1 MTYTPSAR
9 KRNFLI
15 AAFLFAMAFCNL
27 TPLYWV
33 VPRLRKGYQDFA
45 IYYVSGRL
53 LHEGRSKVLYD
64 LDVQYKEQLTFAPD
78 VPIRLGALPFNHPP
92 FEALLFVPF
101 TFLGFWPAYLVWT
114 SMSLIMLVAS
124 VGLLRRFSPIRE
136 VHPVL
141 LGLGTLAFFPLMNG
155 LLQGQ
160 DAILLMFLAVLA
172 LTCLDRGSDIAAGA
186 WLGAGLFRPHM
197 VIGLVLLLA
206 ARRWRVL
213 VGFAA
218 VGLVLTGIGV
228 AIMGWRWPLEYVR
241 FVSFVE
247 QAGSIE
253 PEVVPNLRGLAGT
266 LVGHFSKPAAWLLIS
281 ASSVGVFVLALL
293 RIRGGN
299 DSASH
304 NFCLAS
310 VTCILISFHALS
322 YELTLLLP
330 LVLFLLSAAVT
341 AKTQEYGTGRLL
353 LLFLMFLTP
362 LYVFLLWD
370 VKLFFFFGVV
380 VLWLFF
386 RLLRAP
392 ASATE
397 PA

>member
-1 MTYTPSAR
+1 MTDAAFSR

-15 AAFLFAMAFCNL
+15 TAFLFAMAFCNV

-33 VPRLRKGYQDFA
+33 LPRLRKGYQDFA

-53 LHEGRSKVLYD
+53 LHEGRSNVLYN

-92 FEALLFVPF
+92 FEAPLFVPF
-101 TFLGFWPAYLVWT
+101 TFLGFWPAYLLWT
-114 SMSLIMLVAS
+114 TLNVIMLAGSVA
-124 VGLLRRFSPIRE
+124 LLRRFSPIRE
-136 VHPVL
+136 VHPAL
-141 LGLGTLAFFPLMNG
+141 LGLGVLAFFPLMNG

-197 VIGLVLLLA
+197 VIALVLLLA

-213 VGFAA
+213 LGFAA
-218 VGLVLTGIGV
+218 VGLFLTGVGV

-241 FVSFVE
+241 FVSLVE
-247 QAGSIE
+247 RGGSIE
-253 PEVVPNLRGLAGT
+253 PEVVPNLRGLGGT
-266 LVGHFSKPAAWLLIS
+266 LVGHFSKPAGWLLIS
-281 ASSVGVFVLALL
+281 VSSIAVFVVALR

-299 DSASH
+299 DSLSH

-341 AKTQEYGTGRLL
+341 GKTQEYGTGSLL
-353 LLFLMFLTP
+353 LLFLLFLTP

-392 ASATE
+392 EFATE

>member
-1 MTYTPSAR
+1 MTHAAFAR

-15 AAFLFAMAFCNL
+15 IAFLFAMVFCNL

-53 LHEGRSKVLYD
+53 LREGRSKVLYD

-101 TFLGFWPAYLVWT
+101 TFLGFWPAYLLWT
-114 SMSLIMLVAS
+114 TINLILLVAS
-124 VGLLRRFSPIRE
+124 VSLLRRFSPIRE
-136 VHPVL
+136 VHPAL
-141 LGLGTLAFFPLMNG
+141 LGLGVLACFPLMNG

-160 DAILLMFLAVLA
+160 DAILLMFLAVVA
-172 LTCLDRGSDIAAGA
+172 LTKLDQGADTVAGA

-197 VIGLVLLLA
+197 VVALVLLLA

-213 VGFAA
+213 LGFAA
-218 VGLVLTGIGV
+218 AGLVLTGIGV

-253 PEVVPNLRGLAGT
+253 PEVVPNLRGLGGT
-266 LVGHFSKPAAWLLIS
+266 LVGHFSKPVAWLLIS
-281 ASSVGVFVLALL
+281 GSSIAVFALALR
-293 RIRGGN
+293 RIRWGN
-299 DSASH
+299 DSATH

-310 VTCILISFHALS
+310 VTGILVSFHALS
-322 YELTLLLP
+322 YDLTLLLP

-341 AKTQEYGTGRLL
+341 GKTQEYGTGRLL
-353 LLFLMFLTP
+353 LLFLLFLTP

-370 VKLFFFFGVV
+370 VKLFFFFGLV
-380 VLWLFF
+380 VLWYFF
-386 RLLRAP
+386 RLLLAP
-392 ASATE
+392 APARE